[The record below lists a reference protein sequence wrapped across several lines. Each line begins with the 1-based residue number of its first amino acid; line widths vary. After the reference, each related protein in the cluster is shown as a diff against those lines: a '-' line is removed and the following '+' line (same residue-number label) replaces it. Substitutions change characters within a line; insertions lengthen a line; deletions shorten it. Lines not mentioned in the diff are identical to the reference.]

1 MTKSLQEIVHAL
13 VSSSQEIPDAAV
25 CGLTLDSNQVK
36 KGDMFIA
43 IPGTQVDGHDY
54 IHQAIDSGASAII
67 SNGRDVGDLSVPQIK
82 VANPRRA
89 ASIVAAEYYGHPTKH
104 LTVIG
109 ITGTNGKTTSASLLT
124 SILTQAGYKTAQLG
138 TLGLI
143 ADGFDQQATLTTP
156 DAISLQKTFSDL
168 RNADFSHI
176 VMEVSS
182 HALDQYRVADVD
194 FNVAVFTNLT
204 PEHLDYHATLESY
217 YQAKLRLFTMLPL
230 ESTAVINESDPFG
243 PRMADKSNAPVISFS
258 KGNGNS
264 IHFTDLS
271 NSISGIKGRVS
282 AGQRTYSIKSDLV
295 GAFNGENILAAVSV
309 AHALGVEKSN
319 IETGVQNCPPIPG
332 RMESYFLAS
341 GATAIV
347 DYAHTPDAYEKVLGT
362 LKEMSGNNGRLY
374 VVFGAGGDR
383 DKTKRPEMAR
393 IAELFAHHCFI
404 TPDNPRTEDP
414 NQISKDVSAGFEGI
428 AHSTFMDREMGLR
441 SALDQANAHDIV
453 AVLGKGRDEYQEI
466 MGKRIF
472 YSDIKIIR
480 EYQ

>member
-1 MTKSLQEIVHAL
+1 MTKSLQEIVHDL
-13 VSSSQEIPDAAV
+13 VPSSQEIPDAAV

-182 HALDQYRVADVD
+182 HALDLQ
-194 FNVAVFTNLT
+194 
-204 PEHLDYHATLESY
+204 S
-217 YQAKLRLFTMLPL
+217 
-230 ESTAVINESDPFG
+230 
-243 PRMADKSNAPVISFS
+243 
-258 KGNGNS
+258 
-264 IHFTDLS
+264 
-271 NSISGIKGRVS
+271 
-282 AGQRTYSIKSDLV
+282 
-295 GAFNGENILAAVSV
+295 
-309 AHALGVEKSN
+309 
-319 IETGVQNCPPIPG
+319 C
-332 RMESYFLAS
+332 
-341 GATAIV
+341 
-347 DYAHTPDAYEKVLGT
+347 
-362 LKEMSGNNGRLY
+362 
-374 VVFGAGGDR
+374 
-383 DKTKRPEMAR
+383 
-393 IAELFAHHCFI
+393 
-404 TPDNPRTEDP
+404 
-414 NQISKDVSAGFEGI
+414 
-428 AHSTFMDREMGLR
+428 
-441 SALDQANAHDIV
+441 
-453 AVLGKGRDEYQEI
+453 
-466 MGKRIF
+466 
-472 YSDIKIIR
+472 
-480 EYQ
+480 